1 MRTGPVS
8 ASVCSCLVQEGDNC
22 GDDSQKSWT
31 LILRAWA
38 PLILHTTIVKC
49 PLVILRHSHEL
60 CWGHGRS
67 SCCLS
72 MKMKAFTKNKV
83 PGASF

>member
-38 PLILHTTIVKC
+38 PLILVSLDCLH
-49 PLVILRHSHEL
+49 PAMHSHEL

-72 MKMKAFTKNKV
+72 MKMKAFAKNKV